1 MLLACPQM
9 CIYFSIIAFLKDIWN
24 KLLMLMSPSK
34 VPILVKVNCELNGS
48 FALRMYL
55 YSECNVSLIKPAR

>member
-1 MLLACPQM
+1 
-9 CIYFSIIAFLKDIWN
+9 
-24 KLLMLMSPSK
+24 MSPSK

-48 FALRMYL
+48 LALRMYL